1 MKYAVLAPLPAL
13 VFAAL
18 AHAQAKPVFRCDGNI
33 YTNDPAEAKAK
44 NCRPMTGGNVT
55 IVEGTRP
62 QGAAAAPAQAAA
74 PAAAAGS
81 GVRVANAPPAGA
93 PRIDTGE
100 QRLRDTEARTILEA
114 ELKKAE
120 ARQADL
126 LKEFNNGEPEKQGAE
141 GRNYQKY
148 LDRVAELK
156 ASIARNES
164 DIAGLRRELGR
175 LMSQGGTAT
184 R

>member
-13 VFAAL
+13 VLAAL

-62 QGAAAAPAQAAA
+62 QGAAAPAQAAA
-74 PAAAAGS
+74 PSASGGA
-81 GVRVANAPPAGA
+81 GVRVANAPANA

-126 LKEFNNGEPEKQGAE
+126 LKEYNNGEPEKQGAE